1 MKRLLII
8 FVTFVVT
15 SCSFDNKTGIW
26 KDATNIPVE
35 NQNKEIIN
43 ANNQTARY
51 EDVYIKNKT
60 FSEAK
65 EPSNS
70 LDVKID
76 SPIKV
81 KNWLEKYTIPSNNI
95 SNFFYSDNKILLSS
109 SPKLSRFSS
118 SKNYSDRN
126 IVFYKG
132 NLISYDHKGTIFI
145 YSLTSKKKI
154 FEYNFYKKNF
164 KNFEKVIYLIVN
176 KNILYA
182 ADNLGYLYALNLDNN
197 SIIWA
202 KNYGIPFRSNIKFVN
217 NRIFLANQDNV
228 IYAIEPHTGDTD
240 WQFATSLTF
249 LKSDFL
255 NNFAVN
261 LISSNILFLNT
272 TGELYSINY
281 LTQKFNWVINFK
293 NSSFV
298 DGSDI
303 FLSQPIVLKDNNLI
317 ITTENAI
324 LSYDLELS
332 SRNWTLPAKAAFKPI
347 ITTNF
352 TYVILKN
359 NLLICINNI
368 NGEVEWSKNI
378 FTNVQN
384 KKTKKKFKM
393 IVDFKIVNNQINIFS
408 KSGYLLS
415 FNSSDGKLSDQKKIS
430 KNGVNSEI
438 FFVNKNML
446 FINNKN
452 KLLKFN

>member
-182 ADNLGYLYALNLDNN
+182 ADNLGYLYAINLDNN

-202 KNYGIPFRSNIKFVN
+202 KNFGIPFRSNLKFTN

-228 IYAIEPHTGDTD
+228 IYAIKSDTGDTD
-240 WQFATSLTF
+240 WQFSTSLTF

-255 NNFAVN
+255 NNFALN
-261 LISSNILFLNT
+261 LASSNLLFLNT

-293 NSSFV
+293 NSSLV
-298 DGSDI
+298 EGSDI

-324 LSYDLELS
+324 LSYDLETS
-332 SRNWTLPAKAAFKPI
+332 TRNWILPAKAIFKPI

-352 TYVILKN
+352 TYIILKN
-359 NLLICINNI
+359 NFLICVNNT
-368 NGEVEWSKNI
+368 NGDVIWSKNI
-378 FTNVQN
+378 FTNVKN
-384 KKTKKKFKM
+384 KIAKKKFKT
-393 IVDFKIVNNQINIFS
+393 IVDFKIVNSQINIFS
-408 KSGYLLS
+408 KSGYLLY
-415 FNSSDGKLSDQKKIS
+415 FNSSNGKLDDQKRIS

-438 FFVNKNML
+438 FFINDNML
-446 FINNKN
+446 FISNKN

>member
-1 MKRLLII
+1 MKRFLLI
-8 FVTFVVT
+8 FVTITVA

-26 KDATNIPVE
+26 KDAANIPVE
-35 NQNKEIIN
+35 NQSKELIDV
-43 ANNQTARY
+43 NNSTPRY
-51 EDVYIKNKT
+51 EDIFIKNKT
-60 FSEAK
+60 FSEEK

-70 LDVKID
+70 FNVKID
-76 SPIKV
+76 SPVQI
-81 KNWLEKYTIPSNNI
+81 KNWFEKYTTPSNNI

-118 SKNYSDRN
+118 NQNYSDRN
-126 IVFYKG
+126 IVFYKN

-145 YSLTSKKKI
+145 YSLVSKKKI